1 MDIVV
6 LEIEPVSIIAIC
18 IMIGA
23 LVVAFVKKW
32 MMTYALMVANFI
44 VFILTFTFFK
54 FGDVSAII
62 WDLGFRPLYLSIEY
76 SPQIYTLFTSMF
88 VHGGFA
94 HIIGNMIIFFF
105 MGIAFEQR
113 IGAKKFL
120 TIYLITGVCGAL
132 THSLMNL
139 GPETRGISLIGA
151 SGAIFGI
158 MGAFAFSYPRDE
170 VVMPIPLGIIMLL
183 RRIKVIYA
191 VILFAALETII
202 VVLDVPDNTA
212 HFAHLGGL
220 ISGFILAAILIG
232 RKKTHTEKGQT
243 IYYDSYTPLT
253 PSKID
258 FSNLRQLADTVEL
271 KEMLK
276 KVEIETVPQVRDV
289 WLEHFFEKAICPK
302 CKTPLNHFDG
312 KVWCENCSFRTNY

>member
-1 MDIVV
+1 MDLVV
-6 LEIEPVSIIAIC
+6 LEIDLVSIIAIC
-18 IMIGA
+18 IMIGS
-23 LVVAFVKKW
+23 LIVAFVKKW

-44 VFILTFTFFK
+44 VFVLSISFFK
-54 FGDVSAII
+54 FGTVSAII
-62 WDLGFRPLYLSIEY
+62 WDLGFRPIYLSIEY
-76 SPQIYTLFTSMF
+76 SPQVYTLFTSMF

-105 MGIAFEQR
+105 MGMAFEQR

-120 TIYLITGVCGAL
+120 AIYLITGVCGAL

-139 GPETRGISLIGA
+139 GSEISLIGA

-170 VVMPIPLGIIMLL
+170 VVMPIPLGIIMVL
-183 RRIKVIYA
+183 RKIKVIYA
-191 VILFAALETII
+191 VILFAALETVI

-243 IYYDSYTPLT
+243 IYYDSYKPMA

-258 FSNLRQLADTVEL
+258 FNKLKKLANTAEL

-276 KVEIETVPQVRDV
+276 KIENETVPQVRDV

-302 CKTPLNHFDG
+302 CKNSLNHFDE
-312 KVWCENCSFRTNY
+312 KIWCEQCGFRTSY